1 MAVRSSSTD
10 FHPHALRG
18 LIDVGLPVP
27 QAPFV
32 WNATVT
38 ALAGASGAVLA
49 ILMFYLVSQ
58 RLVLRPVE
66 TLRKVAE
73 RVTSGDITA
82 QSTIRSGDE
91 FQDLSNAF
99 NEMLAHLRRAQEEQ
113 ATINRSLD
121 VRLGELAEM
130 NVGLYESNRL
140 KTEFLANVSHEL
152 RTPLVSIIGFA
163 ELLRDAW
170 DSPDTD
176 RDRVVRYANNILTS
190 GRSLL
195 DIINDL
201 LDLAKIE
208 AGKLELHIND
218 FSPAQLG
225 TDLIDFVQ
233 PLANKRKQNIIL
245 EIADD
250 LPRMQSDPG
259 KIKQILYNLLSNAV
273 KFTPEEGT
281 IALRIERCDEARVQ
295 MIVSDTGPGIDDDL
309 QEKIF
314 EKFSQLDSSETREHA
329 GTGLGLAITRE
340 LVTML
345 GGTIKLQSS
354 LGHGSTFT
362 VELPRTFA
370 PPSASL
376 PASTVL
382 PPRTGQP

>member
-1 MAVRSSSTD
+1 
-10 FHPHALRG
+10 
-18 LIDVGLPVP
+18 
-27 QAPFV
+27 
-32 WNATVT
+32 
-38 ALAGASGAVLA
+38 
-49 ILMFYLVSQ
+49 
-58 RLVLRPVE
+58 
-66 TLRKVAE
+66 
-73 RVTSGDITA
+73 
-82 QSTIRSGDE
+82 
-91 FQDLSNAF
+91 
-99 NEMLAHLRRAQEEQ
+99 
-113 ATINRSLD
+113 
-121 VRLGELAEM
+121 
-130 NVGLYESNRL
+130 
-140 KTEFLANVSHEL
+140 
-152 RTPLVSIIGFA
+152 
-163 ELLRDAW
+163 
-170 DSPDTD
+170 
-176 RDRVVRYANNILTS
+176 
-190 GRSLL
+190 
-195 DIINDL
+195 
-201 LDLAKIE
+201 
-208 AGKLELHIND
+208 
-218 FSPAQLG
+218 
-225 TDLIDFVQ
+225 
-233 PLANKRKQNIIL
+233 
-245 EIADD
+245 
-250 LPRMQSDPG
+250 MQSDPG